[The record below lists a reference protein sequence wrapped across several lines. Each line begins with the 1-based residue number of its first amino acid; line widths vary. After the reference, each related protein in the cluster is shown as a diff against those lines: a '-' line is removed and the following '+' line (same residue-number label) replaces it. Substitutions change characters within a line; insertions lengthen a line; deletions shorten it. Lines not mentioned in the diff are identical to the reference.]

1 MIAKKP
7 NRRQRCLPLG
17 LDLQP
22 PPAELV
28 KLEGT
33 LKEALE
39 IGRNRLVLAGMVFT
53 LAFSV
58 IGYRLVDLSLSRL
71 GNEPRIAREATPA
84 QLETGRADILDRNGM
99 VLATTLPTASLYA
112 NPRHIANPGE
122 TASALSAILP
132 EVSAGEIEAKL
143 SSDTAFVWLKRNI
156 APRQQ
161 YAINRLGVPGLYFQR
176 EQRRFY
182 PYAGLTSHVVGFAG
196 VDNQGLAGIERS
208 FDAMLRGSSKPL
220 ELSLDVRL
228 QHILSEELSTA
239 LTEFDAIGG
248 AGIILDAASGKTL
261 AMVSLPSFDPEN
273 AGSAPED
280 ARFNRATLGVYEMG
294 SVFKIFTTAMV
305 LDRDVLTLV
314 DGFDTS
320 DPIRV
325 ARFTIRDFKP
335 KKRWLSIP
343 EIFIYSSNIGT
354 VHMAMEGG
362 TAMQQDFLN
371 SLGLLR
377 KANIELGE
385 TTAPMLP
392 SPWREINTMTISY
405 GHGLAVSPVQL
416 ASAVAAMVNGG
427 ELQPATLLKRSAQD
441 RPSGRR
447 VLKAK
452 TSEQMRRLMRL
463 VVTHGTGGKAGAM
476 GYRVGGKTG
485 TADKLVDGRYH
496 KGSRIASFV
505 AAFPMDAPRYL
516 LFAMIDEPKGNKQ
529 SYGFATGGWVA
540 APVVSRVVERIGPML
555 GVEPVFDEGQDEAEN
570 PLLLTIKAQ
579 GTGHGLA
586 TN

>member
-1 MIAKKP
+1 MIAINP

-17 LDLQP
+17 VDLQP

-122 TASALSAILP
+122 TANALSAILP
-132 EVSAGEIEAKL
+132 EVSAGEIKAKL

-182 PYAGLTSHVVGFAG
+182 PYGGLTSHVVGFAG

-239 LTEFDAIGG
+239 LTEFNAIGG
-248 AGIILDAASGKTL
+248 AGIILDAASGETL
-261 AMVSLPSFDPEN
+261 AMVSLPSYDPDN

-305 LDRDVLTLV
+305 LDRGVLTLT

-416 ASAVAAMVNGG
+416 ASAVAAVVNGG

-463 VVTHGTGGKAGAM
+463 VVTHGTGSKAGAT

-485 TADKLVDGRYH
+485 TADKLVGGRYH

-529 SYGFATGGWVA
+529 SFGFATGGWVA

-555 GVEPVFDEGQDEAEN
+555 GVEPAFDEGQDEAGN

>member
-1 MIAKKP
+1 MIAIKP

-17 LDLQP
+17 FDLQP

-28 KLEGT
+28 KLEGA

-122 TASALSAILP
+122 TANALSAILP
-132 EVSAGEIEAKL
+132 EVSAGEIQAKL

-182 PYAGLTSHVVGFAG
+182 PYGGLTSHVVGFAG

-239 LTEFDAIGG
+239 LTEFNAIGG
-248 AGIILDAASGKTL
+248 AGIILDAASGETL
-261 AMVSLPSFDPEN
+261 AMVSLPSYDPDN

-305 LDRDVLTLV
+305 LDRGVLTLT

-416 ASAVAAMVNGG
+416 ASAVAAVVNGG

-463 VVTHGTGGKAGAM
+463 VVTHGTGSKAGAM
-476 GYRVGGKTG
+476 GPDSLLRRRLSHGCAALPALCHDRRAERQQAELRLRHGRMGGGSDGLARGRKNWAHARRRAG
-485 TADKLVDGRYH
+485 IRRRSRRGREPFAVDH
-496 KGSRIASFV
+496 QGS
-505 AAFPMDAPRYL
+505 
-516 LFAMIDEPKGNKQ
+516 
-529 SYGFATGGWVA
+529 
-540 APVVSRVVERIGPML
+540 
-555 GVEPVFDEGQDEAEN
+555 
-570 PLLLTIKAQ
+570 
-579 GTGHGLA
+579 GTGPWSCD
-586 TN
+586 